1 MHYFIDTNVALGY
14 TIIHDK
20 WHPQS
25 DKFITET
32 SEDIFWSNLVKKEY
46 SSKLN
51 NIENSI
57 DFFLQRTKLIL
68 KNNQKDFMNYYD
80 FEKLIL
86 KETKICDLDK
96 FKKQKILENFWNKY
110 DFDEG
115 ISEIISTKFNDFTRE
130 FEKMYSKRD
139 YKLNSTLKFHDCG
152 IDNYLNYLDH
162 AKKLYTWGVHKPD
175 CKIIADAHDCGLTHH
190 DLIFV
195 SNDAKMLE
203 KIVNRDTSFL
213 NIIEF
218 ESCT

>member
-32 SEDIFWSNLVKKEY
+32 SEDIFWSNLVKEY

-68 KNNQKDFMNYYD
+68 KNNQKDFVNYYD

-86 KETKICDLDK
+86 KETKICNLDK

-162 AKKLYTWGVHKPD
+162 AKKLYTWGVHKQD
-175 CKIIADAHDCGLTHH
+175 CKIIADAHDCGLTHN

-195 SNDAKMLE
+195 SNDSKMLE
-203 KIVNRDTSFL
+203 KIIIHDTSFL

-218 ESCT
+218 KSFT

>member
-32 SEDIFWSNLVKKEY
+32 SEDIFWSNLVKEY

-68 KNNQKDFMNYYD
+68 KNNQKDFVNYYD

-86 KETKICDLDK
+86 KETKICNLDK

-175 CKIIADAHDCGLTHH
+175 CKIIADAHDCGLTHN

-195 SNDAKMLE
+195 SNDSKMLE
-203 KIVNRDTSFL
+203 KIIIHDTSFL

-218 ESCT
+218 KSFT

>member
-32 SEDIFWSNLVKKEY
+32 SEDIFWSNVVKKEY

-57 DFFLQRTKLIL
+57 DFFLKRTKLIL
-68 KNNQKDFMNYYD
+68 KNNQKDFINYYD
-80 FEKLIL
+80 FERFIL
-86 KETKICDLDK
+86 KGTKICDLDK

-195 SNDAKMLE
+195 SNDSKMLE
-203 KIVNRDTSFL
+203 KIIIHDTSFL

-218 ESCT
+218 KSFT

>member
-1 MHYFIDTNVALGY
+1 MHYFIDTNVALDY

-32 SEDIFWSNLVKKEY
+32 SEDIFWSNLVKEY

-68 KNNQKDFMNYYD
+68 KNNQKDFVNYYD

-86 KETKICDLDK
+86 KETKICNLDK

-175 CKIIADAHDCGLTHH
+175 CKIIADAHDCGLTHN

-195 SNDAKMLE
+195 SNDSKMLE
-203 KIVNRDTSFL
+203 KIIIHDTSFL

-218 ESCT
+218 KSFT

>member
-68 KNNQKDFMNYYD
+68 KNNQKDFVNYYD

-86 KETKICDLDK
+86 KETKICNLDK

-175 CKIIADAHDCGLTHH
+175 CKIIADAHDCGLTHN

-195 SNDAKMLE
+195 SNDSKMLE
-203 KIVNRDTSFL
+203 KIIIHDTSFL

-218 ESCT
+218 KSFT

>member
-68 KNNQKDFMNYYD
+68 KNNQKDFVNYYD

-110 DFDEG
+110 DFDES

-195 SNDAKMLE
+195 SNDSKMLE
-203 KIVNRDTSFL
+203 KIIIHDTSFL

-218 ESCT
+218 KSFT

>member
-68 KNNQKDFMNYYD
+68 KNNQKDFVNYYD

-96 FKKQKILENFWNKY
+96 SKKQKILENFWNKY

-195 SNDAKMLE
+195 SNDSKMLE
-203 KIVNRDTSFL
+203 KIIIHDTSFL

-218 ESCT
+218 KSFT

>member
-68 KNNQKDFMNYYD
+68 KNNQKDFVNYYD

-195 SNDAKMLE
+195 SNDSKMLE
-203 KIVNRDTSFL
+203 KIIIHDTSFL

-218 ESCT
+218 KSFT

>member
-57 DFFLQRTKLIL
+57 DFFLKRTKLIL
-68 KNNQKDFMNYYD
+68 KNNEKDFVNYYD
-80 FEKLIL
+80 FEKFIL
-86 KETKICDLDK
+86 KRTKICDLDK

-115 ISEIISTKFNDFTRE
+115 ISEIISTKFRFH
-130 FEKMYSKRD
+130 KR
-139 YKLNSTLKFHDCG
+139 
-152 IDNYLNYLDH
+152 I
-162 AKKLYTWGVHKPD
+162 
-175 CKIIADAHDCGLTHH
+175 
-190 DLIFV
+190 
-195 SNDAKMLE
+195 
-203 KIVNRDTSFL
+203 
-213 NIIEF
+213 
-218 ESCT
+218 